1 MEHESQRKEVLTRG
15 QRGYKFTNWATTF
28 SCTPELFFEPE
39 TTEDLREILQA
50 ASELRKKVRVV
61 GGAHSPS
68 DIACTD
74 GYMISLKNF
83 KAVLEIDQDKQQ
95 VTVQAGLTIQELNEL
110 LNDHGLALSN
120 LSSVSEMS
128 CAGAIS
134 TCTHGTGK
142 DFGLLATM
150 VVSLELMTA
159 SGEIMHC
166 SRSQNKEIFLAAL
179 CSLGAAGIIL
189 TITWQCEQAFRLLQL
204 SEPKPLEEM
213 LENLESSMS
222 SSEHFRFLWY
232 PHTGYVNSYHVSR
245 TSKPKEDN
253 PSWFWDYA
261 VGYYCLEFM
270 LWLSSFVPPLLQ
282 WINWGHFK
290 LFHSK
295 PQSRVNQSYKVFN
308 FDCLF
313 KQYVSEWA
321 FPWKETS
328 NVLKKLQSWT
338 NESGFGAHFP
348 VEVRFVKRDDI
359 YMSPCYEQD
368 MCFIN
373 IISFRPYNKL
383 IPHENYWTYFED
395 LVMSVGGKPHWAK
408 AHRLTYKEI
417 EMIYPKIDKFR
428 EICSQL
434 DPQGL
439 FRNEYL
445 DRVIFGPS
453 QLSENAENTKLA
465 NSQKLHDRLSAPYAV
480 SPGF

>member
-245 TSKPKEDN
+245 TSKVFEVLKACYINNGVHTLN
-253 PSWFWDYA
+253 PERRIE
-261 VGYYCLEFM
+261 GM
-270 LWLSSFVPPLLQ
+270 LLLQ
-282 WINWGHFK
+282 AN
-290 LFHSK
+290 
-295 PQSRVNQSYKVFN
+295 
-308 FDCLF
+308 CL
-313 KQYVSEWA
+313 
-321 FPWKETS
+321 
-328 NVLKKLQSWT
+328 L
-338 NESGFGAHFP
+338 G
-348 VEVRFVKRDDI
+348 
-359 YMSPCYEQD
+359 
-368 MCFIN
+368 
-373 IISFRPYNKL
+373 
-383 IPHENYWTYFED
+383 
-395 LVMSVGGKPHWAK
+395 
-408 AHRLTYKEI
+408 
-417 EMIYPKIDKFR
+417 
-428 EICSQL
+428 
-434 DPQGL
+434 
-439 FRNEYL
+439 
-445 DRVIFGPS
+445 
-453 QLSENAENTKLA
+453 
-465 NSQKLHDRLSAPYAV
+465 
-480 SPGF
+480 